1 MAAALSALVAILCAA
16 AAAREL
22 ARAVAPTFYEP
33 ALLARAIASSRRVE
47 PMPPDGVA
55 APSQAR
61 LPGLARRMAT
71 LAPGGWKTGGWE
83 TALLEAFLERE
94 PVARDARV
102 NELLTELDGLTER
115 GARLPGACARI
126 ALSSG
131 FLFATM
137 GLLGASLP
145 AVGTGSVISMLAP
158 ALNSI
163 ALGAAGAAF
172 CAAVHTKARAARRRS
187 RTAFDSLVMTLQSC
201 NLSESR

>member
-22 ARAVAPTFYEP
+22 ARAVAPTFCEP
-33 ALLARAIASSRRVE
+33 ALLARAIAWSCRVE
-47 PMPPDGVA
+47 AMASDDAA
-55 APSQAR
+55 APSYAG

-71 LAPGGWKTGGWE
+71 LAPGGWE
-83 TALLEAFLERE
+83 TALFEAFLERE

-102 NELLTELDGLTER
+102 NELLTELDGVTER